1 MFFRVL
7 FYFLFFL
14 EARLYPYSIT
24 LSLGLYSRPCVNK
37 FALGNVKKKGL
48 NTNNDIIFYKMRST
62 AGNYQ
67 NSLGVREFSQKANH
81 KTYMIFFPRDIR
93 NIRIS
98 YVCVFF
104 LLTNQLV

>member
-1 MFFRVL
+1 
-7 FYFLFFL
+7 
-14 EARLYPYSIT
+14 
-24 LSLGLYSRPCVNK
+24 
-37 FALGNVKKKGL
+37 
-48 NTNNDIIFYKMRST
+48 MRST

-104 LLTNQLV
+104 IDKSTRINLLLWTYSLKV